1 MDLEE
6 KFNALMVQIEQERQ
20 DTGEMAEDVAWEV
33 EKVTKGLDVP
43 EDQAVSMLDA
53 YYEDL
58 ERRGFVDEAG
68 QDEI

>member
-33 EKVTKGLDVP
+33 EQVTKGLDVP
-43 EDQAVSMLDA
+43 EDMAVNMLDA

-58 ERRGFVDEAG
+58 ERRGVADEAG
-68 QDEI
+68 QEEI

>member
-33 EKVTKGLDVP
+33 EQVTKGLDVP
-43 EDQAVSMLDA
+43 EDLAVSMLDA
-53 YYEDL
+53 YYEEL
-58 ERRGFVDEAG
+58 ERRGFADEAG
-68 QDEI
+68 QEEI